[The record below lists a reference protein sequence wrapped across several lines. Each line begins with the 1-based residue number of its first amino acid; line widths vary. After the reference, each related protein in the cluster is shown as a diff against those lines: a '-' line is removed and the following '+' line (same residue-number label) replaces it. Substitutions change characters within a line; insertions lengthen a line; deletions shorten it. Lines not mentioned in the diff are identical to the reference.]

1 MFKILTL
8 DMMKSTF
15 KKCILVAFMA
25 VAGLKMPAETPMSTN
40 TGVPAEARTAAE
52 AKTPT
57 DTKTPADTRT
67 TTDTRTSDKTAAE
80 VRVASV
86 FGNGMVLQREKPI
99 RVWGWAES
107 GGEFDIQWKGG
118 CYHVTADGNGRWEV
132 VLPAEKAGGPYSMNV
147 GGRELNDILIGDVFL
162 CSGQS
167 NMELPVRR
175 VMDMFAAEVYEYE
188 NTEIRLIAIPQE
200 FNFSAPQED
209 LSPCSWKPCTQE
221 NVMSFSALAYFFAK
235 ELNER
240 TGVPVGI
247 VNASWGGTPVEAWM
261 SEESLKDFPEHLN
274 IKRIYED
281 DGYRQRI
288 KELEGEDFRRWNT
301 TLDSSDPGL
310 TGPIKWYAAELDDSS
325 WKTVDMLSQDWG
337 NDGLRPQ
344 GGSHWLRKDFEV
356 NGKMTGKEAVLRLG
370 CIVDADSAYVNGHF
384 VGNTTYQYPPRIYR
398 IPAGVLKKGRNNVT
412 VRVISNGGQ
421 PSFVPEKPYKVVG
434 AKGEVSLEGE
444 WKYKQGSRMPAA
456 PSMMFFYYKPV
467 CLYNAMISPLRGLNF
482 KGVLWYQ
489 GESNVDRWNEY
500 STLLSLMMADWREK
514 FEDPDLPFYIVELA
528 DFLHPDDKEGRA
540 AWAEMRK
547 QQAKA
552 ADMTVGAVLIPN
564 QDLGEWNDIHPL
576 NKKTLGKR
584 IADAVLANNDGHG
597 LWLPEEGP
605 CAVAAGPCVAAEVV
619 VDPALD
625 LVNDGFMIKD
635 LPEGR
640 RILAKTEIGAMY
652 GRYALQRL
660 ERTGRADG
668 PLDIREEPSYE
679 RRILNHWDNL
689 NNTIERGYA
698 GWSIWHW
705 GEPVP
710 VDLIRS
716 YARANASIGINGSVL
731 NNVNATP
738 EILNEDNLKR
748 VAEIADV
755 MRPYGIHTYLSV
767 NFSSPAALGGLPT
780 SDPLDPQVRKWWADK
795 AAEIYALI
803 PDFGGFL
810 VKANSEGL
818 PGPQDFGRTH
828 ADGAN
833 MLAEALEP
841 YGGIVMWRAFVYAPD
856 SPDRANQAYEEFMP
870 LDGQFKD
877 NVIVQI
883 KNGPVD
889 FQPREPFSPLFG
901 GMSKTAMMVEF
912 QITQEYLG
920 FSNHLVYLS
929 PLFEE
934 CLDSDTY
941 CQGPGS
947 TVAAVTTGK
956 VYPEAYN
963 TTAIAGVA
971 NIGRDVNW
979 CGHHFAQSSWYAF
992 GRLAWDADLSSEEIG
1007 REWLVQTFTDAPEF
1021 VEPVL
1026 DMMMPSREAA
1036 VDYMMP
1042 LGLHHLFAGTHHYG
1056 PEPWYAPE
1064 GSRPDWLPKYYHQA
1078 GPEGIGFD
1086 RTRTGSGNVD
1096 QYHEPLASMYNSL
1109 ETCPEELLLWFHH
1122 IPWDHKMSSGRTFWD
1137 EMCFRYERGI
1147 NKTREYMALWDKMK
1161 PYVDSERWE
1170 HVRQKLVIQ
1179 ESDAR
1184 WWRDACIQYFQEFSG
1199 LPVSAEF
1206 EQPERPL
1213 EELKAIKLNMLHHN

>member
-1 MFKILTL
+1 MVKRCLLAAT
-8 DMMKSTF
+8 
-15 KKCILVAFMA
+15 MA
-25 VAGLKMPAETPMSTN
+25 VVSMNVS
-40 TGVPAEARTAAE
+40 
-52 AKTPT
+52 
-57 DTKTPADTRT
+57 
-67 TTDTRTSDKTAAE
+67 AE
-80 VRVASV
+80 VRLPSIICD
-86 FGNGMVLQREKPI
+86 GMVLQREEPI
-99 RVWGWAES
+99 RIWGWAES
-107 GGEFDIQWKGG
+107 GEKFDLCWQDVR
-118 CYHVTADGNGRWEV
+118 YPVTADGQGRWEV
-132 VLPAEKAGGPYSMNV
+132 ILPSEKAGGPYSMSV
-147 GGRELNDILIGDVFL
+147 GNTEITDILIGDVFL

-175 VMDMFAAEVYEYE
+175 VTDMFAAEIAGYE
-188 NTEIRLIAIPQE
+188 NTEIRQVIIPKE
-200 FNFSAPQED
+200 FNFSAPQD
-209 LSPCSWKPCTQE
+209 DMSPCSWKACTQE
-221 NVMSFSALAYFFAK
+221 NIMEFSALAYFFAN

-247 VNASWGGTPVEAWM
+247 VNSSWGGTPVEAWM
-261 SEESLKDFPEHLN
+261 SEESLKDFPEHIN
-274 IKRIYED
+274 SKRIYED
-281 DGYRQRI
+281 EAYRQRI
-288 KELEGEDFRRWNT
+288 KGLEEEDFRRWNT
-301 TLDSSDPGL
+301 TMDSNDPGL
-310 TGPIKWYAAELDDSS
+310 SGPTKWYAEELDDSS
-325 WKTVDMLSQDWG
+325 WKKVEQFSSEWG
-337 NDGLRPQ
+337 NDGFRPQ
-344 GGSHWLRKDFEV
+344 GGSHWLRKDFEISD
-356 NGKMTGKEAVLRLG
+356 GMAGKEAVLRLG

-412 VRVISNGGQ
+412 VRIISNGGQ

-434 AKGEVSLEGE
+434 AKNEASLEGE
-444 WKYKQGSRMPAA
+444 WKYMQGSPMPPA
-456 PSMMFFYYKPV
+456 PSMMFFCYKPV
-467 CLYNAMISPLRGLNF
+467 CLYNAMISPLKGLKF

-489 GESNVDRWNEY
+489 GESNVDRRNEY
-500 STLLSLMMADWREK
+500 SRLLTLMIADWRET
-514 FEDPDLPFYIVELA
+514 FNDPELPFYIVELA
-528 DFLHPDDKEGRA
+528 DFLHPDDTQGRA
-540 AWAEMRK
+540 AWAEMRL

-552 ADMTVGAVLIPN
+552 ADIAKGAFLIKN
-564 QDLGEWNDIHPL
+564 SDLGEWNDIHPL
-576 NKKTLGKR
+576 DKKTLGKR
-584 IADAVLANNDGHG
+584 IADAVLKNNNGSA
-597 LWLPEEGP
+597 LWLPEGEP
-605 CAVAAGPCVAAEVV
+605 CISAKVV
-619 VDPALD
+619 IDPELD
-625 LVNDGFMIKD
+625 LVNDGFIIKD
-635 LPEGR
+635 LPKGR
-640 RILAKTEIGAMY
+640 HIFAKTEIGAMY

-660 ERTGRADG
+660 ERTGRADCT
-668 PLDIREEPSYE
+668 LDIREEPSYE

-689 NNTIERGYA
+689 DNTIERGYA

-710 VDLIRS
+710 VELIRS

-738 EILNEDNLKR
+738 EILNADNLKR
-748 VAEIADV
+748 VAAIADV

-780 SDPLDPQVRKWWADK
+780 SDPMDPRVRKWWADK

-870 LDGQFKD
+870 LDGKFND

-901 GMSKTAMMVEF
+901 GMSETAMMVEF

-920 FSNHLVYLS
+920 ASNHLVYLS

-941 CQGPGS
+941 CHGPGS
-947 TVAAVTTGK
+947 TVSAVTAGK
-956 VYPEAYN
+956 IYPETYK

-971 NIGRDVNW
+971 NIGRDKNW

-992 GRLAWDADLSSEEIG
+992 GRLAWNADLSSEEIG
-1007 REWLVQTFTDAPEF
+1007 REWLQQTFTDKPEF

-1026 DMMMPSREAA
+1026 DMMMTSREAA

-1056 PEPWYAPE
+1056 PEPWYEPE
-1064 GSRPDWLPKYYHQA
+1064 GARPDWLPKYYHQA
-1078 GPEGIGFD
+1078 EPYGIGFD
-1086 RTRTGSGNVD
+1086 RTQTGSGNVN
-1096 QYHEPLASMYNSL
+1096 QYHEPLRSIFNNLDA
-1109 ETCPEELLLWFHH
+1109 CPEDLLLWFHH
-1122 IPWDHKMSSGRTFWD
+1122 IPWDHRMSSGRTFWD
-1137 EMCFRYERGI
+1137 EMCFRYDRGI
-1147 NKTREYMALWDKMK
+1147 KKVREYKALWEKMK
-1161 PYVDSERWE
+1161 PYVDPERWE
-1170 HVRQKLVIQ
+1170 HVYERLVIQ

-1184 WWRDACIQYFQEFSG
+1184 WWRDACVQYFQEFSG
-1199 LPVSAEF
+1199 MPVPKEL

-1213 EELKAIKLNMLHHN
+1213 DELKAIKLNMLHHN